1 MNKRQCNVLLLCS
14 IIIFFV
20 LVWALPTFAESIFLK
35 DGRIIEGDIIK
46 ETDKAMDVKLPDGKK
61 MTIPRKDII
70 RTLVQD
76 SYKTKMYIMKADK
89 TVLPVY
95 IVEEDNESY
104 TCRIELQSAEEF
116 HINKSEVLFISK
128 VPPQAFIED
137 EAKKLAGTIKKE
149 YTWEQKL
156 TWRAPLLRAGFSV
169 NSKIDDDVEYLFED
183 EKPVLF
189 IDFFPWRFRNE
200 SGNGLDLML
209 RARYTERDTN
219 DEQSRSAMFQQ
230 LYNKTFTELYDTEF
244 FLLSTNA
251 GIRYA
256 HTFYFGITV
265 QPYIFLLAQL
275 SQCGSNITF
284 SDDTHTY
291 EDEYKTISFGYQ
303 FGAGID
309 FGLSPYFGLFIEY
322 AYGYATLEFPNGKK
336 YNGDGQFVY
345 LGAAYRMSYGLIE

>member
-1 MNKRQCNVLLLCS
+1 MRRVKVHTKRMFNVS
-14 IIIFFV
+14 IIIAMLCTCAFFIGI
-20 LVWALPTFAESIFLK
+20 AHAESIFLK

-104 TCRIELQSAEEF
+104 TCRIELESAEEF

-156 TWRAPLLRAGFSV
+156 TWRAPLLRVGYGVSGGYADSD
-169 NSKIDDDVEYLFED
+169 IDDAYSDSRNINA
-183 EKPVLF
+183 F

-200 SGNGLDLML
+200 SGIGFDAMVKLRFVGFML
-209 RARYTERDTN
+209 N
-219 DEQSRSAMFQQ
+219 
-230 LYNKTFTELYDTEF
+230 
-244 FLLSTNA
+244 
-251 GIRYA
+251 
-256 HTFYFGITV
+256 
-265 QPYIFLLAQL
+265 L
-275 SQCGSNITF
+275 SQQINKQYYCLNCT
-284 SDDTHTY
+284 
-291 EDEYKTISFGYQ
+291 
-303 FGAGID
+303 
-309 FGLSPYFGLFIEY
+309 
-322 AYGYATLEFPNGKK
+322 
-336 YNGDGQFVY
+336 
-345 LGAAYRMSYGLIE
+345 M